1 VPYIRPVRVLLWHG
15 YLLSGSGSNVYTA
28 NLARV
33 WRDQGHDVLVMCQD
47 KSASSLPF
55 VDGDADFPDSNVAFS
70 SVEPGDNQGVGR
82 CRVVRPYIGG
92 LLPVY
97 VYDEYEGFSVKR
109 FVDLTSDELTRY
121 TKFNVDAL
129 TAAIETFGPAAIVT
143 GHEVMG
149 PYIAR
154 SAAERTSTSY
164 IAKLHGS
171 ALEYAVKVQER
182 YRHLASEGLAGAR
195 FVVGGSN
202 YMVSEAASVI
212 PGWKHNARV
221 VNPGCDVDI
230 FKPLPGRDNEP
241 AVVAFV
247 GKLMASKGVHNLFA
261 ALGLVAPAVRSVV
274 VGYGGFEAGLRALA
288 AALRDGDRSRALEV
302 AEEGEGDPLPGLAAF
317 IRDAPASYFARAAEV
332 RVEFTGRLEHGPLS
346 HLLPTFDLLVVP
358 SVVPEAFGMVAA
370 EAAACGVL
378 PVVPA
383 HSGIGEVGA
392 AIEAE
397 MGRPGLLTYDPAT
410 PITGIAARLDEL
422 LSLDAE
428 ERREMGGI
436 AAGLA
441 RARWSWR
448 VVAKRLLDL
457 AVQ

>member
-1 VPYIRPVRVLLWHG
+1 VPYIRAVRVLLWHG

-47 KSASSLPF
+47 GSASSLPF
-55 VDGDADFPDSNVAFS
+55 VDEDVDFPESNSALS
-70 SVEPGDNQGVGR
+70 LVEPSDQRAGR
-82 CRVVRPYIGG
+82 CRVVRPHIGG

-97 VYDEYEGFSVKR
+97 VYDEYEGFTVKR
-109 FVDLTSDELTRY
+109 FVDLTNDELARY
-121 TKFNVDAL
+121 TELNVEAL
-129 TAAIETFGPAAIVT
+129 TSAIETFRPEAIVT

-154 SAAERTSTSY
+154 RATERTRTSY

-182 YRHLASEGLAGAR
+182 YREPASEGLGGAK
-195 FVVGGSN
+195 FVVGGSH
-202 YMVSEAASVI
+202 YMVSEAAAVI
-212 PGWKHNARV
+212 PGWERNARV

-230 FKPLPGRDNEP
+230 FKPLPGHHNEP
-241 AVVAFV
+241 AVVGFV
-247 GKLMASKGVHNLFA
+247 GKLMASKGVHNLLA
-261 ALGLVAPAVRSVV
+261 GLGLVRSRLRCVI
-274 VGYGGFEAGLRALA
+274 VGYGGFEAGLQAFA
-288 AALRDGDRSRALEV
+288 AALRDGDRSRALEI
-302 AEEGEGDPLPGLAAF
+302 AEEGEGDPLRGLAAF
-317 IRDAPASYFARAAEV
+317 LRSAPDSYFARAAEV
-332 RVEFTGRLEHGPLS
+332 SVEFTGRLEHGPLS
-346 HLLPTFDLLVVP
+346 RLLPTFDLLAVP

-392 AIEAE
+392 ALEAE
-397 MGRPGLLTYDPAT
+397 LGRPGLLTYDPAN
-410 PITGIAARLDEL
+410 PITGLSARVDEL
-422 LSLDAE
+422 LSVGKE
-428 ERREMGGI
+428 ERREMGRVAVGV
-436 AAGLA
+436 A

-448 VVAKRLLDL
+448 VVAQRLLEL
-457 AVQ
+457 AAD

>member
-1 VPYIRPVRVLLWHG
+1 MRVLLWHG

-47 KSASSLPF
+47 RNASSLPF
-55 VDGDADFPDSNVAFS
+55 VDADADFPEGDAAFS
-70 SVEPGDNQGVGR
+70 WVEPGDDQRPGR
-82 CRVVRPYIGG
+82 CRVLRPHIGG

-97 VYDEYEGFSVKR
+97 VYDEYEGFTVKR
-109 FVDLTSDELTRY
+109 FVDLTDDELKRY
-121 TKFNVDAL
+121 TELNVDAL
-129 TAAIETFGPAAIVT
+129 TSAIESFGPAAIVT

-149 PYIAR
+149 PCIAR
-154 SAAERTSTSY
+154 RATERTRTSY

-182 YRHLASEGLAGAR
+182 YRHLASEGLEGAK
-195 FVVGGSN
+195 FVIGGSH

-230 FKPLPGRDNEP
+230 FKPLPGRHNEP
-241 AVVAFV
+241 PVVGFV
-247 GKLMASKGVHNLFA
+247 GKLMASKGVHNLLA

-274 VGYGGFEAGLRALA
+274 VGYGGFEVGLRALA
-288 AALRDGDRSRALEV
+288 TALRDGDRRRALEI
-302 AEEGEGDPLPGLAAF
+302 AEEGEGEPLDGLAAF
-317 IRDAPASYFARAAEV
+317 LRDAPATYFVRAAEV
-332 RVEFTGRLEHGPLS
+332 SVEFTGRLEHGPLS
-346 HLLPTFDLLVVP
+346 RLLPTFDLLVVP

-392 AIEAE
+392 ALEAE
-397 MGRPGLLTYDPAT
+397 LGRPGLLTYDPAN
-410 PITGIAARLDEL
+410 PITALAARVDEL
-422 LSLDAE
+422 LSLGEE

-448 VVAKRLLDL
+448 VVAQRLLDL
-457 AVQ
+457 AVR